1 MSHQYAR
8 MYTPAFKF
16 LVVFMPRTFTMSL
29 VGSPESK
36 HKRPAAGNADKRKW
50 RTIPFCD
57 VLFEG
62 DNHQTRVDPI
72 ARQVAVQISQAL
84 AVLSNV
90 PGRSV
95 IDTADEANAA

>member
-1 MSHQYAR
+1 
-8 MYTPAFKF
+8 
-16 LVVFMPRTFTMSL
+16 MPRTLTMRL

-36 HKRPAAGNADKRKW
+36 HVRQAAHSTSEPNC

-62 DNHQTRVDPI
+62 VDHQTGVNPI

-84 AVLSNV
+84 AILGNV

-95 IDTADEANAA
+95 IDAADEVHAA

>member
-1 MSHQYAR
+1 MHAC
-8 MYTPAFKF
+8 TPAFKF
-16 LVVFMPRTFTMSL
+16 LVVFMPRTFTMWL

-36 HKRPAAGNADKRKW
+36 HVRPAAGNADQPNW

-62 DNHQTRVDPI
+62 GDHQTWVNPI

-95 IDTADEANAA
+95 IDDADEANDA

>member
-1 MSHQYAR
+1 
-8 MYTPAFKF
+8 
-16 LVVFMPRTFTMSL
+16 MPRTFTMWL

-36 HKRPAAGNADKRKW
+36 HVRPAARNADKPNW

-62 DNHQTRVDPI
+62 GDHQTGVNPI

-84 AVLSNV
+84 AVLGNV

-95 IDTADEANAA
+95 IDDADEANAA